1 MMRLHLALCGTA
13 FAPCALAGEAPV
25 PGVYSGMLQSF
36 LALALVVGAIAA
48 VAWILKRVARPATGA
63 SQLLKVVGTHSL
75 GPRERLVVVEVGESW
90 LVLGV
95 TGQSINSLHTMARQ
109 ESSAATSPKQ
119 PGFDFSRIL
128 SRAFGRETKI

>member
-1 MMRLHLALCGTA
+1 MRLHLALCGTA
-13 FAPCALAGEAPV
+13 FAPYALASDAPI

-48 VAWILKRVARPATGA
+48 VAWALKRVTRPASGA
-63 SQLLKVVGTHSL
+63 SQLLKVVGTHAL
-75 GPRERLVVVEVGESW
+75 GPRERLVVIEVGESW

-109 ESSAATSPKQ
+109 ERSMAPLPEH

-128 SRAFGRETKI
+128 SRALGHETKN